1 MRKVMILLFA
11 ALLQFSWAGL
21 TINGTIK
28 NAQGKTPKFADAHL
42 MLLGENVPL
51 KSVHADK
58 QGNFIFDAEDGK
70 IYTLNIT
77 AADHQGL
84 NIPILSDNKNQTIE
98 IEIQLQANNYKED
111 FSEVKIIGDW
121 NKFNFRNAEKME
133 RRDDGT
139 FKYTVTGDAEKVAYQ
154 LLDIDSNGHS
164 VNGTMNDDF
173 EYDGGGDYRSIV
185 KTAEGKVDIIFDP
198 QKVFRSGGSNQ
209 ANVAFKNNDPQN
221 KIWQLEKKSSS
232 DVNKFRA
239 ERSAYYAKHKNLDG
253 FSFDFSNLLAFLE
266 KEMDSKEKLI
276 SRYAAAKYVGIL
288 DAAQEDGNFKKVAN
302 LLSIADPLW
311 ALNPFSLV
319 STFTQVYG
327 AEKAN
332 EKIAKEFDTIPS
344 KNVQAKVLVIQGMD
358 AKSKNNM
365 DLVGEIYNT
374 LIKDYPEQKNELRWY
389 LGELDPNKAITK
401 GKQVPEFNVQLIHS
415 DEMVSRESML
425 GTFYLLD
432 FWAVWCGPCRAE
444 MPNIHDAYKEFK
456 SDKFEIL
463 SLSFD
468 PKISAVDKYRKE
480 TWPMPWLHT
489 FVEKGFKNE
498 LSKRFEVNGIPKP
511 ILVNDKGIIIAT
523 GSELRGSELKKTLN
537 KFLNTTM

>member
-1 MRKVMILLFA
+1 MRKVIILLFTA
-11 ALLQFSWAGL
+11 MLQFSWAGL

-28 NAQGKTPKFADAHL
+28 NAQGKAQKFADAHL
-42 MLLGENVPL
+42 MLLGETTPF

-58 QGNFIFDAEDGK
+58 QGNFSISAEDGK
-70 IYTLNIT
+70 LYTLYLT

-84 NIPILSDNKNQTIE
+84 NIPILSEKENQALE
-98 IEIQLQANNYKED
+98 MEIQLQANKYKANFD
-111 FSEVKIIGDW
+111 DVKIIGDW

-133 RRDDGT
+133 RQDDGT
-139 FKYTVTGDAEKVAYQ
+139 FKYTVTSDAKKVAYQ
-154 LLDIDSNGHS
+154 LLGIDTNNHS

-185 KTAEGKVDIIFDP
+185 KTTNGKVDIIFEP
-198 QKVFRSGGSNQ
+198 KKVFSAQNMDTPR
-209 ANVAFKNNDPQN
+209 AIFPKNKPLNTISSIEIETENIYQDFRKKHSAYFAQN
-221 KIWQLEKKSSS
+221 K
-232 DVNKFRA
+232 
-239 ERSAYYAKHKNLDG
+239 NLKG
-253 FSFDFSNLLAFLE
+253 FDYDFSEIESVLLNYINTDNPLVR
-266 KEMDSKEKLI
+266 
-276 SRYAAAKYVGIL
+276 RYAALKYVSL
-288 DAAQEDGNFKKVAN
+288 AASGLKN
-302 LLSIADPLW
+302 ADYNKIITTLPATDQLW
-311 ALNPFSLV
+311 AKIPH
-319 STFTQVYG
+319 QVFIVYSNALG
-327 AEKAN
+327 DKQAN
-332 EKIAKEFDTIPS
+332 
-344 KNVQAKVLVIQGMD
+344 KVLSEQFNKIESRKVKGYILAFEGMIAQNKD
-358 AKSKNNM
+358 DQERVKNIYTQLSENYSDIP
-365 DLVGEIYNT
+365 DLKY
-374 LIKDYPEQKNELRWY
+374 Y
-389 LGELDPNKAITK
+389 LAQLDPNKAITK

-444 MPNIHDAYKEFK
+444 MPNIHEAYKEFK
-456 SDKFEIL
+456 SNKFEIL

-523 GSELRGSELKKTLN
+523 GSELRGKSLKEALN